1 MYAVVKTGGK
11 QYRVAKDDVI
21 RVERLSGDVGG
32 TVELADVLMIGDGD
46 KTTVGAPMMVDAR
59 VVAEVVE
66 QTRDAKVLIFKKK
79 RRKHHRRL
87 RGHRQELTVLRIT
100 DILPDGKPSKK
111 PSSKAAKPPA
121 QETAIEAAN
130 EAQETGPPE
139 PAAEAE
145 AKPAPKKPAAKK
157 TATKKQAAK
166 KTATKK
172 STVKKPAGDKDASG
186 KD

>member
-46 KTTVGAPMMVDAR
+46 KTTVGAPIMADAK

-100 DILPDGKPSKK
+100 DILPDGKSAKK
-111 PSSKAAKPPA
+111 RTRKATKAPPVETATEAAAEA
-121 QETAIEAAN
+121 QETAV
-130 EAQETGPPE
+130 PE
-139 PAAEAE
+139 PVANTE
-145 AKPAPKKPAAKK
+145 AKSAGKKPEAKKKPVAKK
-157 TATKKQAAK
+157 T
-166 KTATKK
+166 
-172 STVKKPAGDKDASG
+172 TVKKSSPKKRAGDKGTSG

>member
-46 KTTVGAPMMVDAR
+46 KTTVGAPMMADAR
-59 VVAEVVE
+59 VVAEVIE

-87 RGHRQELTVLRIT
+87 RGHRQERTVLRIT
-100 DILPDGKPSKK
+100 DILPDGKPIKK
-111 PSSKAAKPPA
+111 PSSKAAKPPP
-121 QETAIEAAN
+121 QETAIEAAA
-130 EAQETGPPE
+130 EAQETAVPGL
-139 PAAEAE
+139 AAEAE
-145 AKPAPKKPAAKK
+145 AKPAPKKP
-157 TATKKQAAK
+157 ATKKQAAK

-172 STVKKPAGDKDASG
+172 STVKKPTGDKDAG
-186 KD
+186 RKD